1 MANRQVRNPGQ
12 LARFDMSAAI
22 GDAPSFA
29 VNTGQAAE
37 ALASVAGNLSDT
49 LGKMADRAAQR
60 EGELA
65 GLTVGQEAAGSYLQQ
80 SQANGIAAGVA
91 GTGPWYVQAKALL
104 RKEEGFR
111 DVPY

>member
-1 MANRQVRNPGQ
+1 
-12 LARFDMSAAI
+12 
-22 GDAPSFA
+22 
-29 VNTGQAAE
+29 
-37 ALASVAGNLSDT
+37 
-49 LGKMADRAAQR
+49 MADRAAQR

-91 GTGPWYVQAKALL
+91 GTGPWYEQAKALL

-111 DVPY
+111 DVPYYDVNAHRVGYGSDTTVTADGKVVKVVKGMKITRDDAERDLDYRLTKREGL